1 MKLRTRSRLL
11 AVLLAG
17 TMVAG
22 SLAGCGGSSNEAP
35 AEEAPTESA
44 GTETPAD
51 TEPAEAETET
61 ETEAG
66 ADAGKEETPAG
77 NEDTPLVIG
86 HDDVSEKFSPFFGE
100 TVPDEDVWLI
110 TTVPLLT
117 IDRKGEI
124 VYKGIEGET
133 REYNGTNYTYM
144 SIADCEVTENEDGTV
159 FYDYTIRDDVKF
171 ADGEPLTIDDVIFSY
186 YVYLDPSYDGAS
198 SVYALPIQGLEE
210 YRSGSTV
217 LYDLMLFNGEDNTDF
232 TFYSEDEQKK
242 FFETDFPA
250 AGEAFAKSICDYC
263 TANGYVED
271 GLDEVSNG
279 MVNWGFANLNEDGS
293 ITGSATETTWTLQG
307 GDAPTLADYW
317 NEMIVSYD
325 YDYQTLSDTEAAD
338 SGLFTF
344 LDDSY
349 KVTVETGDSVANISG
364 IQKTGDNSVRVV
376 LTEVSAPAIYDLSIY
391 VSPLHYYGDPSQYD
405 YDNNKFGFPKG
416 DLSSVRAKTTQPMGA
431 GPYKFVSYENRTV
444 YMEANEHYFKGA
456 PVTKYLQWK
465 TTSEADKLPG
475 VLLGTIDVS
484 QPSISKEVLAQI
496 EGENSNGELKGDK
509 VIVDLVDY
517 RGYGYIGMN
526 SQLMLVG
533 DDAASDASKNF
544 RKAIATVIAVYRDVV
559 IDSYYGE
566 AASVINYPISN
577 TNWAA
582 PQKSDADYHVAF
594 SLDVD
599 GNEIYTDG
607 MSEDD
612 KYAAAL
618 EAALGYFEAAGYT
631 VADGKITAAPAGGRM
646 GCTIVIP
653 AGGNGDHPS
662 FGIITAAAD
671 ALKSIG
677 FDMAI
682 NDLSDSSQLWDGIN
696 GGTVD
701 MWCAAWSTV
710 PDPDMFQIYHSE
722 GGSAKNYRIYQKDLD
737 DLVMEGR
744 TSTDQTYRK
753 AVYKEALDYIVDYA
767 VEIPVYQ
774 RQEATAY
781 SAERI
786 DPDSIVKDAT
796 SYWQYRE
803 EIEKLAVK

>member
-1 MKLRTRSRLL
+1 MKLKTRSRFL

-17 TMVAG
+17 TMFAG
-22 SLAGCGGSSNEAP
+22 ALAGCGGSSNDVPAETAPETEAP
-35 AEEAPTESA
+35 AETTPAA
-44 GTETPAD
+44 DNTETPAE
-51 TEPAEAETET
+51 EPAAS
-61 ETEAG
+61 
-66 ADAGKEETPAG
+66 
-77 NEDTPLVIG
+77 NEDTPIVIG

-100 TVPDEDVWLI
+100 SVPDEDIWLI
-110 TTVPLLT
+110 TTVSLLNN
-117 IDRKGEI
+117 DRKGEI
-124 VYKGIEGET
+124 IYKGIEGET
-133 REYNGTNYTYM
+133 KEYNGTNYTYTG
-144 SIADCEVTENEDGTV
+144 IADCEVTENADGTV
-159 FYDYTIRDDVKF
+159 YYDYTIRDDVKF

-186 YVYLDPSYDGAS
+186 YVYLDPSYDGTS

-217 LYDLMLFNGEDNTDF
+217 LYDLMLSKGEDNTDF
-232 TFYSEDEQKK
+232 SFYSEEDQKK

-263 TANGYVED
+263 VAAGYVED

-279 MVNWGFANLNEDGS
+279 MVNWGFASMNEDGS
-293 ITGSATETTWTLQG
+293 ITGAATKTTWTLK
-307 GDAPTLADYW
+307 DNDVPTLADYW
-317 NEMIVSYD
+317 NEMVVSYD
-325 YDYQTLSDTEAAD
+325 SDYQTLSDTEAAD
-338 SGLFTF
+338 SALFTF

-349 KVTVETGDSVANISG
+349 KVTVETGDSVENISG
-364 IQKTGDNSVRVV
+364 IQKTGDNSVRVI

-391 VSPLHYYGDPSQYD
+391 VSPLHYYGDSSQYD
-405 YDNNKFGFPKG
+405 YDNNKFGFTKG

-444 YMEANEHYFKGA
+444 YMEANEYYYKGVPA
-456 PVTKYLQWK
+456 TKYLQWR

-475 VLLGTIDVS
+475 VLQGTIDVS
-484 QPSISKEVLAQI
+484 QPSISKEVLAQV

-509 VIVDLVDY
+509 VAVDLVDY

-533 DDAASDASKNF
+533 DDASSEASKNF

-582 PQKSDADYHVAF
+582 PQKSDADYKVAF
-594 SLDVD
+594 SVDVD
-599 GNEIYTDG
+599 GKDIYTDS
-607 MSEDD
+607 MTEDE

-631 VADGKITAAPAGGRM
+631 VTDGKITAAPAGGRM
-646 GCTIVIP
+646 DCTITIP

-677 FDMAI
+677 FNMAI

-696 GGTVD
+696 GGTID

-722 GGSAKNYRIYQKDLD
+722 GGSAKNYRIYQDELD
-737 DLVMEGR
+737 QLVMEAR
-744 TSTDQTYRK
+744 TNTDQTYRK

-767 VEIPVYQ
+767 VEIPIYQ
-774 RQEATAY
+774 RQEATVY
-781 SAERI
+781 SSERI
-786 DPDSIVKDAT
+786 DLDSTVQDAT

-803 EIEKLAVK
+803 EIENLKVK

>member
-1 MKLRTRSRLL
+1 MKLKTKSRFF
-11 AVLLAG
+11 AALLAG
-17 TMVAG
+17 TMVVG
-22 SLAGCGGSSNEAP
+22 SLAGCGGTPTETPPAETAPTETEAP
-35 AEEAPTESA
+35 AE
-44 GTETPAD
+44 
-51 TEPAEAETET
+51 TEPAE
-61 ETEAG
+61 TEA
-66 ADAGKEETPAG
+66 ADGETPEEAPAS
-77 NEDTPLVIG
+77 NADTPIVIG

-100 TVPDEDVWLI
+100 SVPDEDVWLL
-110 TTVPLLT
+110 TTVSLLGY
-117 IDRKGEI
+117 DRKGEI

-133 REYNGTNYTYM
+133 REYNGTNYTYTG
-144 SIADCEVTENEDGTV
+144 IADCEVTENEDGTV
-159 FYDYTIRDDVKF
+159 YYDYTIRDDIKF
-171 ADGEPLTIDDVIFSY
+171 SDGEPMTIDDVIFSY
-186 YVYLDPSYDGAS
+186 YVYLDPSYDGTS
-198 SVYALPIQGLEE
+198 SVYALPIEGLED

-217 LYDLMLFNGEDNTDF
+217 LYDLMLSNGEDNTDY

-263 TANGYVED
+263 TAAGYVED

-279 MVNWGFANLNEDGS
+279 MVNWGFADLNEDGS
-293 ITGSATETTWTLQG
+293 ITGSATGTTWTLKDN
-307 GDAPTLADYW
+307 DAPTLADYW
-317 NEMIVSYD
+317 NEMIVKYD

-349 KVTVETGDSVANISG
+349 KVTIETGESVSNISG
-364 IQKTGDNSVRVV
+364 IQKIDDNTVRVV
-376 LTEVSAPAIYDLSIY
+376 LTEVSAPAIYELSIY
-391 VSPLHYYGDPSQYD
+391 VSPLHYYGDPSQFD

-416 DLSSVRAKTTQPMGA
+416 DLSTVRAKTTQPMGA
-431 GPYKFVSYENRTV
+431 GPYKFVSYENRVV
-444 YMEANEHYFKGA
+444 YMEANENYYKGT
-456 PVTKYLQWK
+456 PVTKNLQWK
-465 TTSEADKLPG
+465 TTAEADKLSG
-475 VLLGTIDVS
+475 VLQGTIDVS

-496 EGENSNGELKGDK
+496 QGENSNGELTGDK

-526 SQLMLVG
+526 SQLMMVG
-533 DDAASDASKNF
+533 DDASSDASKNF
-544 RKAIATVIAVYRDVV
+544 RKAIATVVAVYRDVV

-582 PQKSDADYHVAF
+582 PQKSDADYKVAF
-594 SLDVD
+594 SVDVD
-599 GNEIYTDG
+599 GNDIYKDG
-607 MSEDD
+607 MTEDE

-646 GCTIVIP
+646 GCTITIP

-677 FDMAI
+677 FDLAI

-696 GGTVD
+696 GGTID

-737 DLVMEGR
+737 DLVMEAR
-744 TSTDQTYRK
+744 TNTDQAYRK

-786 DPDSIVKDAT
+786 DPESTVKDAT
-796 SYWQYRE
+796 SYWQYRD
-803 EIEKLAVK
+803 EIEKLALK